1 MRRYGAVTVQVKERL
16 DEEFDLIEKHGLA
29 GFLLLYREIVGIAR
43 QIMVERG
50 LVNP

>member
-1 MRRYGAVTVQVKERL
+1 MRRYDTISVQVKARL
-16 DEEFDLIEKHGLA
+16 DEEFDLIEKHGLV

-43 QIMVERG
+43 QMMVERG